1 LAEIGRLPGVTS
13 QAIYLALRSSDRE
26 MMKAFKQAA
35 ETHTGAATKLDTQKG
50 LLLGNRRGR
59 TSGGGALQGK
69 PRRFA

>member
-1 LAEIGRLPGVTS
+1 MAEIGRLPGVTS

-50 LLLGNRRGR
+50 LLLGL
-59 TSGGGALQGK
+59 SLIHI
-69 PRRFA
+69 